1 MRTSKTVTLSLA
13 VLVVLA
19 AVVFG
24 LYKIT
29 QHQARNQAL
38 TRLMHSA
45 AYEPMNG
52 GGLRDL
58 SSTTQTAI
66 IILAPLVLVIALV
79 FGPRWRTQLKIRR
92 QVVAQ
97 LRQGLPHLQRCI
109 DGKDYQL
116 QSIDVSQC
124 RRSLDGQKY
133 DVKLGIRYVGSTG
146 NTGLQTQV
154 GGLLVRDDWGIYRG
168 DFGVP
173 FPNTPIVNVA
183 VDLR

>member
-13 VLVVLA
+13 ALVVLA

-45 AYEPMNG
+45 AYEPINSG
-52 GGLRDL
+52 GIRDF
-58 SSTTQTAI
+58 STTTQTAI
-66 IILAPLVLVIALV
+66 IILAPLVLIVALV

-109 DGKDYQL
+109 DGKDYHL

-133 DVKLGIRYVGSTG
+133 DVKLGIRYTG

-168 DFGVP
+168 DFSVP
-173 FPNTPIVNVA
+173 FPDTPIVNVA
-183 VDLR
+183 VELR

>member
-13 VLVVLA
+13 VLVLIVA
-19 AVVFG
+19 ALFG
-24 LYKIT
+24 HYWYSKVQMRHLLE
-29 QHQARNQAL
+29 AE
-38 TRLMHSA
+38 MHRDGA
-45 AYEPMNG
+45 FYPIHKV
-52 GGLRDL
+52 GLRDL

-66 IILAPLVLVIALV
+66 IILAPLVLIVALV

-97 LRQGLPHLQRCI
+97 LSQGLPHLQRCI

-116 QSIDVSQC
+116 QSIDVSHC

-133 DVKLGIRYVGSTG
+133 DVQLGIRYTGSTG

-154 GGLLVRDDWGIYRG
+154 GGLLVRDDWGIHRG

-173 FPNTPIVNVA
+173 FPNTPVVNVA
-183 VDLR
+183 VELR